1 MYIFV
6 HEYIDIIDHFLI
18 LYLRIRRVMILTITS
33 STLPST
39 TFPIPKNKV
48 AKHTKDAET
57 KEIGLRTFR
66 GFIIAS
72 ERRTEDILKML

>member
-1 MYIFV
+1 
-6 HEYIDIIDHFLI
+6 
-18 LYLRIRRVMILTITS
+18 MILTITS

-72 ERRTEDILKML
+72 ERKTEDMLRCCKLNVFLIIKHKMIEQIDSDQ